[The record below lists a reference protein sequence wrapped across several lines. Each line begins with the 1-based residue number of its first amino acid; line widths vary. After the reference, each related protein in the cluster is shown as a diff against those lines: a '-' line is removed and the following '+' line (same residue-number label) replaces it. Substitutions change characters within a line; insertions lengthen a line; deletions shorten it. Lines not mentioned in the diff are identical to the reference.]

1 MNDRKG
7 MSSIIHREFTG
18 ISLALAHICPP
29 LSPSY
34 TSQQVTGFRPKSQS
48 LQTDRWIS
56 ARVLRLFSLLDS
68 SMVLQS
74 RQEAWSRRSD
84 FMAASVGLDRK
95 LERVPREVCTPFTF
109 SSYHPL
115 CLLDVHRLVCLWVYG
130 FFWQLMVF
138 IGFFFWFCF
147 VFLPVR
153 FICLTFFILL
163 VILLFCSLIF
173 AGFSGNPI

>member
-34 TSQQVTGFRPKSQS
+34 TSQQVTGVRPKSQS

-115 CLLDVHRLVCLWVYG
+115 CLLAVHRLVCLWVYG
-130 FFWQLMVF
+130 FFLVTYG
-138 IGFFFWFCF
+138 IYCFFWFCF

-163 VILLFCSLIF
+163 VILLFCSLNF

>member
-18 ISLALAHICPP
+18 ISLALAHICP

-34 TSQQVTGFRPKSQS
+34 TSQQVTGVRPKSQS

-130 FFWQLMVF
+130 FFGNLWYLL
-138 IGFFFWFCF
+138 FFLVLFC
-147 VFLPVR
+147 FLPVR

-163 VILLFCSLIF
+163 VILLFCSLNF

>member
-1 MNDRKG
+1 MVWMTEKG
-7 MSSIIHREFTG
+7 WVVSYTG
-18 ISLALAHICPP
+18 NSQV

-34 TSQQVTGFRPKSQS
+34 TSQQVTGVRPKSQS

-130 FFWQLMVF
+130 FFGNLWYLL
-138 IGFFFWFCF
+138 FFLVLFCF
-147 VFLPVR
+147 FACPVYLSD
-153 FICLTFFILL
+153 FFHPSCDPFILFFK
-163 VILLFCSLIF
+163 FCWV
-173 AGFSGNPI
+173 FS

>member
-34 TSQQVTGFRPKSQS
+34 TSQQVTGVRPKSQS

-95 LERVPREVCTPFTF
+95 LERVPREVWTPFTF

-138 IGFFFWFCF
+138 IVFFGFVLFFCLSGLSVWLFSSFLWSFYF
-147 VFLPVR
+147 VL
-153 FICLTFFILL
+153 
-163 VILLFCSLIF
+163 
-173 AGFSGNPI
+173 